1 MSRLN
6 EDNDL
11 MSIVKE
17 LETDFNELKGN
28 QIVGSDAVRT
38 FKSQTVNI
46 WDVEITLPPGAFGQE
61 YNYTARFTPQNTR
74 GRKQPACFKI
84 AENHEVKTSSQYP
97 PVPDI
102 LILRKPSTSEQD
114 YQDFAVKLT
123 LSSGDKQTTHR
134 IKFYALST
142 GKGSLTL
149 I

>member
-11 MSIVKE
+11 ISVIKE
-17 LETDFNELKGN
+17 LEMDFNELKGD
-28 QIVGSDAVRT
+28 QIVGSDAVKT
-38 FKSQTVNI
+38 FKSQTVNM
-46 WDVEITLPPGAFGQE
+46 WDIEITLPPNVFGKE
-61 YNYTARFTPQNTR
+61 YNYTARFTPEKTR
-74 GRKQPACFKI
+74 DGKQPACFKI

-97 PVPDI
+97 PTPVI
-102 LILRKPSTSEQD
+102 LILRKPSTSEK

-123 LSSGDKQTTHR
+123 LSTGDKPTTYR

-149 I
+149 V

>member
-11 MSIVKE
+11 ISVIRE
-17 LETDFNELKGN
+17 LEMDFNELKGN

-38 FKSQTVNI
+38 FKSQTMKV

-61 YNYTARFTPQNTR
+61 YNYTARFTPEKTR
-74 GRKQPACFKI
+74 DGKQPACFKI
-84 AENHEVKTSSQYP
+84 AENYEVKTSSQYP
-97 PVPDI
+97 PIPDI
-102 LILRKPSTSEQD
+102 LILRKPSTSQD

-123 LSSGDKQTTHR
+123 LSAGDKQTTHR

-149 I
+149 V

>member
-11 MSIVKE
+11 ISVIRG
-17 LETDFNELKGN
+17 LEIDINELKGN
-28 QIVGSDAVRT
+28 QIVGSDAVKT
-38 FKSQTVNI
+38 FKAQTANV
-46 WDVEITLPPGAFGQE
+46 WDIEITLPPGAFGQE
-61 YNYTARFTPQNTR
+61 YNYTARFTPEKTR
-74 GRKQPACFKI
+74 DGKQPACFKI

-102 LILRKPSTSEQD
+102 LILRKPSTSQD
-114 YQDFAVKLT
+114 YQDFSVKLT
-123 LSSGDKQTTHR
+123 LSAGDKQTTHR

>member
-11 MSIVKE
+11 ISVIRE
-17 LETDFNELKGN
+17 LEIDINELKGN
-28 QIVGSDAVRT
+28 QIVGSDAVKT
-38 FKSQTVNI
+38 FKSQTMDI
-46 WDVEITLPPGAFGQE
+46 WDIEITLPPNAFEQE
-61 YNYTARFTPQNTR
+61 YNYTARFTSEKTR
-74 GRKQPACFKI
+74 DGKQPACFKI

-102 LILRKPSTSEQD
+102 LILRKPSTSQD
-114 YQDFAVKLT
+114 YQDFSVRLKLWA
-123 LSSGDKQTTHR
+123 GDRQTTYR